1 MSSRHFCAVCRI
13 PYEGEL
19 EEPHREDVD
28 GFVKTI
34 AWKSQRRA
42 LRQKSLAYTFLF
54 YATLPYL
61 LVDA

>member
-1 MSSRHFCAVCRI
+1 MSLRNFCTVCRI

-19 EEPHREDVD
+19 EEPHRKDVD
-28 GFVKTI
+28 GFVNTI
-34 AWKSQRRA
+34 TVGIRR
-42 LRQKSLAYTFLF
+42 RVPMRESLVYTFPF